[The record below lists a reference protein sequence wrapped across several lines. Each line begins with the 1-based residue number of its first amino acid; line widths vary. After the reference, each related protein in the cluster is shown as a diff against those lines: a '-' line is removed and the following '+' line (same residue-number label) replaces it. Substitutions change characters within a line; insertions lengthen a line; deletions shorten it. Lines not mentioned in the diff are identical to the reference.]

1 MQVRLIEF
9 ENGAPVPAEPA
20 EPVEEQ
26 TVYDNIESKVESKVE
41 SEMDETVLQAESEMD
56 EMVLQ
61 AEMNKS

>member
-9 ENGAPVPAEPA
+9 ENGAPVPAEP
-20 EPVEEQ
+20 VEEQ
-26 TVYDNIESKVESKVE
+26 TAYDNIESKVESKVE
-41 SEMDETVLQAESEMD
+41 SEMDETVLQAENEMD